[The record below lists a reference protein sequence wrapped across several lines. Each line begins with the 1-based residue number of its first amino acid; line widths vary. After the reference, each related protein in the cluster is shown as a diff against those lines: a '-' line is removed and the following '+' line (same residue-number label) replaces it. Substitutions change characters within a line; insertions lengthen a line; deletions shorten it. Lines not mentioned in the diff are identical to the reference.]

1 MAPMASG
8 IRRLLL
14 FQSLTV
20 AATAAVFLVIFEAFS
35 AVSVCYGGCVATVNA
50 LHLARCAHRD
60 MQEPQRSPQQ
70 SLAAVYLCVVQR
82 FLVIA
87 LLFALGLGLLK
98 LKALALLTGFIA
110 GQLVMVIMETQRL
123 KKN

>member
-1 MAPMASG
+1 MDTG

-14 FQSLTV
+14 FQSSLV
-20 AATAAVFLVIFEAFS
+20 AATAAVFLVIFETFS
-35 AVSVCYGGCVATVNA
+35 AVSVCYGGCMAAANA
-50 LHLARCAHRD
+50 LLLRRCAQRD
-60 MQEPQRSPQQ
+60 ARAPERSPQQ
-70 SLAAVYLCVVQR
+70 SLLAVYLCVVQR
-82 FLVIA
+82 LLLAA

-98 LKALALLTGFIA
+98 LEPLALLSGFIA

>member
-1 MAPMASG
+1 MDTG

-14 FQSLTV
+14 FQSLLV
-20 AATAAVFLVIFEAFS
+20 AVTATLFLAIYEIFS
-35 AVSVCYGGCVATVNA
+35 AVSVCYGGCVAAANA
-50 LHLARCAHRD
+50 VLLARCAQRD
-60 MQEPQRSPQQ
+60 VKAPQRSPQQ
-70 SLAAVYLCVVQR
+70 SLAAAYLCVVQR

-98 LKALALLTGFIA
+98 LQPLALFSGFIV

>member
-1 MAPMASG
+1 MDSG

-14 FQSLTV
+14 FQCSLV
-20 AATAAVFLVIFEAFS
+20 AATAAVFLVIFETFS
-35 AVSVCYGGCVATVNA
+35 AVSVCYGGCMAAVNA
-50 LHLARCAHRD
+50 LLLARCAHRD
-60 MQEPQRSPQQ
+60 VKAPDRSPQQ

-82 FLVIA
+82 FLLAA

-98 LKALALLTGFIA
+98 LKPLALLSGFIA
-110 GQLVMVIMETQRL
+110 GQLVMVIMETRRL

>member
-1 MAPMASG
+1 MDSG

-14 FQSLTV
+14 FQSSV
-20 AATAAVFLVIFEAFS
+20 VVVTAAVFLVIFETFS
-35 AVSVCYGGCVATVNA
+35 AVSVCYGGCVAAVNA
-50 LHLARCAHRD
+50 LLLARCAYRD
-60 MQEPQRSPQQ
+60 TQAPERSPQQ

-82 FLVIA
+82 FLLIA
-87 LLFALGLGLLK
+87 VLFALGLGLLE
-98 LKALALLTGFIA
+98 LKPLALMTGFVA

>member
-1 MAPMASG
+1 MESG

-14 FQSLTV
+14 LQSLMVV
-20 AATAAVFLVIFEAFS
+20 AMAAVFLVIFDTFA
-35 AVSVCYGGCVATVNA
+35 AVSVCYGGCVAAVNA
-50 LHLARCAHRD
+50 VLLARCGHRD
-60 MQEPQRSPQQ
+60 VEAPERSPQQ

-98 LKALALLTGFIA
+98 LKPLALITGFIV
-110 GQLVMVIMETQRL
+110 GQLVMVVMETQRL

>member
-1 MAPMASG
+1 MDSG

-14 FQSLTV
+14 FQCSLV
-20 AATAAVFLVIFEAFS
+20 AATAAVFLVIFETYS
-35 AVSVCYGGCVATVNA
+35 AVSVCYGGCIAAVNA
-50 LHLARCAHRD
+50 LLLARCAHRD
-60 MQEPQRSPQQ
+60 VKAPDRSPQQ

-82 FLVIA
+82 FLSAA

-98 LKALALLTGFIA
+98 LEPLALFSGFIA
-110 GQLVMVIMETQRL
+110 GQFVMVIMETQRL

>member
-1 MAPMASG
+1 MDSG

-14 FQSLTV
+14 FQSSLI
-20 AATAAVFLVIFEAFS
+20 AATAVVFLVIFETIS
-35 AVSVCYGGCVATVNA
+35 AVSVCYGGGMVAANA
-50 LHLARCAHRD
+50 LLLRRCAHRD
-60 MQEPQRSPQQ
+60 ARATERSPQQ

-98 LKALALLTGFIA
+98 LKPLALLSGFIA
-110 GQLVMVIMETQRL
+110 GQLVMVVMETQRL

>member
-1 MAPMASG
+1 MDSG

-14 FQSLTV
+14 FQSLVV
-20 AATAAVFLVIFEAFS
+20 AATAVVFLVIFEACS
-35 AVSVCYGGCVATVNA
+35 AVSVCYGGCLAAANA
-50 LHLARCAHRD
+50 LLLARCAHRD
-60 MQEPQRSPQQ
+60 VNEPQRSPQQ

-98 LKALALLTGFIA
+98 LKPLALMTGFIA
-110 GQLVMVIMETQRL
+110 GQLVMVLMETQRL

>member
-1 MAPMASG
+1 MDSE

-14 FQSLTV
+14 FQFSLV
-20 AATAAVFLVIFEAFS
+20 AATAAVFLVIFETFS
-35 AVSVCYGGCVATVNA
+35 AVSVCYGGCIAAVNA
-50 LHLARCAHRD
+50 LLLARCAHRD
-60 MQEPQRSPQQ
+60 VNAPDRSPQQ

-82 FLVIA
+82 FLLAA

-98 LKALALLTGFIA
+98 LEPLALLSGFIA
-110 GQLVMVIMETQRL
+110 GQFVMVIMETQRL

>member
-1 MAPMASG
+1 
-8 IRRLLL
+8 LLL
-14 FQSLTV
+14 T
-20 AATAAVFLVIFEAFS
+20 
-35 AVSVCYGGCVATVNA
+35 
-50 LHLARCAHRD
+50 RCAHRD
-60 MQEPQRSPQQ
+60 VKAPQRSPQQ

-98 LKALALLTGFIA
+98 LNPPALMTGFIV

>member
-1 MAPMASG
+1 MNSG

-20 AATAAVFLVIFEAFS
+20 AVTAAAFLVIFETFS
-35 AVSVCYGGCVATVNA
+35 AVSVCYGGCMAAANA
-50 LHLARCAHRD
+50 LLVGRCAHRD
-60 MQEPQRSPQQ
+60 ARAPQRSPQQ
-70 SLAAVYLCVVQR
+70 SLVAVYLCVLQR

-87 LLFALGLGLLK
+87 SLFALGLGWLK
-98 LKALALLTGFIA
+98 LQPLALITGFIA

>member
-1 MAPMASG
+1 MDSG
-8 IRRLLL
+8 TRRLLL
-14 FQSLTV
+14 FQSLMV
-20 AATAAVFLVIFEAFS
+20 AAVAAVFLVIFETFS
-35 AVSVCYGGCVATVNA
+35 AVSVCYGGCVAAVNG
-50 LHLARCAHRD
+50 LLLARCAHRD
-60 MQEPQRSPQQ
+60 AKAPERSPQQ

-98 LKALALLTGFIA
+98 LKPLALMTGFIA

>member
-1 MAPMASG
+1 MDSG

-14 FQSLTV
+14 FQFSLV
-20 AATAAVFLVIFEAFS
+20 AATAAVFLVIFETFS
-35 AVSVCYGGCVATVNA
+35 AVSVCYGGCIAAVNA
-50 LHLARCAHRD
+50 LLLARCAHRD
-60 MQEPQRSPQQ
+60 VNAPDRSPQQ

-82 FLVIA
+82 FLLIA

-98 LKALALLTGFIA
+98 LKPLALMSGFIV
-110 GQLVMVIMETQRL
+110 GQFVLVIMETQRL

>member
-1 MAPMASG
+1 MDSG

-14 FQSLTV
+14 FQFSLV
-20 AATAAVFLVIFEAFS
+20 AATAAVFLVIFETFS
-35 AVSVCYGGCVATVNA
+35 AVSVCYGGCMAAVNA
-50 LHLARCAHRD
+50 LLLARCAHRD
-60 MQEPQRSPQQ
+60 VKAPDRSPQQ

-82 FLVIA
+82 FLLAA

-98 LKALALLTGFIA
+98 LEPLALLSGFIA
-110 GQLVMVIMETQRL
+110 GQFVMVIMETQRL

>member
-1 MAPMASG
+1 MDSG

-20 AATAAVFLVIFEAFS
+20 AATAAVFLVISETFS
-35 AVSVCYGGCVATVNA
+35 AVSVCYGGCVAAVNA
-50 LHLARCAHRD
+50 LLLARCAHRD
-60 MQEPQRSPQQ
+60 RQEPQRSPQQ

-82 FLVIA
+82 FLLIA

>member
-1 MAPMASG
+1 MDSG

-14 FQSLTV
+14 FQSLMV
-20 AATAAVFLVIFEAFS
+20 AAMAAVFLVICETYS
-35 AVSVCYGGCVATVNA
+35 ALSACYGGCVAVVNA
-50 LHLARCAHRD
+50 LLLARCAHRD
-60 MQEPQRSPQQ
+60 VKAPQRSPQQ

-87 LLFALGLGLLK
+87 LLFALGLGLVK
-98 LKALALLTGFIA
+98 LNPLALMTGFIV
-110 GQLVMVIMETQRL
+110 GQFVLVILETQRL

>member
-1 MAPMASG
+1 MDSG

-20 AATAAVFLVIFEAFS
+20 AATAAVFLVIFEAFP
-35 AVSVCYGGCVATVNA
+35 AVSVCYGGFVAAVNA
-50 LHLARCAHRD
+50 LLMARCARRD

-82 FLVIA
+82 FLIIA

-98 LKALALLTGFIA
+98 LKALALLTGFIV

>member
-1 MAPMASG
+1 MDSG

-14 FQSLTV
+14 FQSSV
-20 AATAAVFLVIFEAFS
+20 VVVTAAVFLVIFETFS
-35 AVSVCYGGCVATVNA
+35 AVSVCYGGCVAAVNA
-50 LHLARCAHRD
+50 LLLARCSYRD
-60 MQEPQRSPQQ
+60 TQAPERSPQQ

-82 FLVIA
+82 FLLIA
-87 LLFALGLGLLK
+87 VLFALGLGLLE
-98 LKALALLTGFIA
+98 LKPLALMTGFIA

>member
-1 MAPMASG
+1 MDSG

-14 FQSLTV
+14 FQSSLV
-20 AATAAVFLVIFEAFS
+20 AATAAVFLVIFETFS
-35 AVSVCYGGCVATVNA
+35 AVSVCYGGCMAAVNA
-50 LHLARCAHRD
+50 LLLARCAHRD
-60 MQEPQRSPQQ
+60 VNAPDRSPQQ

-98 LKALALLTGFIA
+98 LKALALMTGFIA
-110 GQLVMVIMETQRL
+110 GQLVMVLMETQRL

>member
-1 MAPMASG
+1 MDSG

-14 FQSLTV
+14 FQSLMV
-20 AATAAVFLVIFEAFS
+20 AAVAAVFLVIFETFS
-35 AVSVCYGGCVATVNA
+35 AVSVCYGGCLAAVNA
-50 LHLARCAHRD
+50 VLQARCAQRD
-60 MQEPQRSPQQ
+60 VKAPERSPQQ

-82 FLVIA
+82 FLAIA

-98 LKALALLTGFIA
+98 LKPLALMTGFIA

>member
-1 MAPMASG
+1 MDTG

-14 FQSLTV
+14 FQSLLV
-20 AATAAVFLVIFEAFS
+20 AATAAVFLVIFETFS
-35 AVSVCYGGCVATVNA
+35 AVSVCYGGCVAAVNA
-50 LHLARCAHRD
+50 LLLARCAHRD
-60 MQEPQRSPQQ
+60 AKAPQRSPQQ
-70 SLAAVYLCVVQR
+70 SLVAAYLCVVQR

-98 LKALALLTGFIA
+98 LKPLALMTGFIA